1 VITLSGKLIAN
12 VIYLSQDN
20 QILSAETMMDFI
32 EKQQILTVLQEK
44 TALDEVSIKV
54 HTFSGTEIL
63 CSVTHNTHI
72 FGIYSYE
79 IADFV
84 GIQEDLER
92 ISVTVETLQL
102 WCERM
107 LANGVINE
115 DKYKEFKSRRK

>member
-1 VITLSGKLIAN
+1 MNSQRERLIEITVN
-12 VIYLSQDN
+12 
-20 QILSAETMMDFI
+20 
-32 EKQQILTVLQEK
+32 
-44 TALDEVSIKV
+44 
-54 HTFSGTEIL
+54 GTIDDD
-63 CSVTHNTHI
+63 
-72 FGIYSYE
+72 E

-115 DKYKEFKSRRK
+115 DKYKEFKNRRK